1 MDVVGFV
8 STLSSLIGLVGTV
21 GSFIKDVIKSTR
33 DRAKFKSECE
43 ATRVMLEGLMDV
55 VAKESEGTGPWLRS
69 VCQLAEKGGGFD
81 ALTECLEEIQT
92 MLPRPGRFEEFLQR
106 GTWFLDKKDMAEA
119 LLRMER
125 VKSLIDIALGM
136 DHM

>member
-1 MDVVGFV
+1 MEAVGFA
-8 STLSSLIGLVGTV
+8 SALSSLIELVGTV
-21 GSFIKDVIKSTR
+21 GSFVKDVIKSPR

-43 ATRVMLEGLMDV
+43 ATRVMLEDLMDM
-55 VAKESEGTGPWLRS
+55 VAEESEGTALGLRS
-69 VCQLAEKGGGFD
+69 VCKLAEKGGGFD
-81 ALTECLEEIQT
+81 ALTECLQEIQT

-136 DHM
+136 DHV